1 MKDGTRFGPKMA
13 TDGGRIFQSSSRDVE
28 KVIKRKCLTP
38 EQVEEYYQR
47 GILTQW
53 IATPK
58 RIRGKTWV
66 EYDGVTGWRRG
77 VSRRTGVFAKKIGMR
92 REVDMWGLVHPVTV
106 VQMQNNQV
114 VQVKGQKDH
123 QTKGPYC
130 TLQLGAGLK
139 KWKNLT
145 KAEQGHLA
153 KAGVSPKAILGEF
166 KVSENASMPVGT
178 SILVTHFVVG
188 QYVDVKGYSKAK
200 GTQGVM
206 KRWGF
211 AGGPASHGSSL
222 QHRKPG
228 SIAGGNTTPGRVWKG
243 KKMAGRMG
251 GDWMTVHNLRLLKIN
266 TEDNLLYIRGCIP
279 GPKGTWIQVFLGPG
293 MAPRI

>member
-1 MKDGTRFGPKMA
+1 MSLFTRCCTTPLCSSRSVELQRRMKDGTRFGPKMA

-139 KWKNLT
+139 KMEKSYQSR
-145 KAEQGHLA
+145 ARSSCQ
-153 KAGVSPKAILGEF
+153 SRRIP
-166 KVSENASMPVGT
+166 
-178 SILVTHFVVG
+178 
-188 QYVDVKGYSKAK
+188 KGYI
-200 GTQGVM
+200 G
-206 KRWGF
+206 
-211 AGGPASHGSSL
+211 
-222 QHRKPG
+222 
-228 SIAGGNTTPGRVWKG
+228 
-243 KKMAGRMG
+243 
-251 GDWMTVHNLRLLKIN
+251 
-266 TEDNLLYIRGCIP
+266 
-279 GPKGTWIQVFLGPG
+279 
-293 MAPRI
+293 